1 MEEHMHS
8 MTFCRGL
15 LYAAASL
22 FIGIPATSQVNTEI
36 PKSPAQHI
44 RITRFVDDP
53 SLGNPFPSPELEP
66 LRKAAF
72 TIHNDDDRE
81 VVALC
86 VIWQVTNTLG
96 KTSTITLTMDEYLS
110 TVPSVGIAPHGKL
123 SMAPSGFLMP
133 QQGIIVG
140 AAGGRSDARLATRLA
155 DAQSV
160 TVWVDSIIYADGTL
174 WGPNT
179 YAFDKSLTGR
189 KAAAI
194 HIAQVARRAMA
205 HNEDPIH
212 VLKPFATGFDS
223 SNHQAE
229 WEQKFAN
236 DLLANPPQMESL
248 LQYLE
253 SLPSPPTIKLQQ

>member
-1 MEEHMHS
+1 MHS

-253 SLPSPPTIKLQQ
+253 SLPSPPPIKLQQ

>member
-1 MEEHMHS
+1 MRPMS
-8 MTFCRGL
+8 CRRGL

-22 FIGIPATSQVNTEI
+22 LIGIPATSQGNMQL
-36 PKSPAQHI
+36 PKSPTQHI
-44 RITRFVDDP
+44 RITPFIDDP

-81 VVALC
+81 VVAVC
-86 VIWQVTNTLG
+86 VIWKVTNTLG
-96 KTSTITLTMDEYLS
+96 KTSTITVHMDEYVS
-110 TVPSVGIAPHGKL
+110 TVSSVAIAPHGKI
-123 SMAPSGFLMP
+123 SVAPSGFVLPMP
-133 QQGIIVG
+133 EQGIRVG
-140 AAGGRSDARLATRLA
+140 SGTSDTRLATRLA

-160 TVWVDSIIYADGTL
+160 TVSLDSIIYEDGTL

-179 YAFDKSLTGR
+179 FGFDKRLTAR

-194 HIAQVARRAMA
+194 HIAHVVRKAMVD
-205 HNEDPIH
+205 NEDPAT
-212 VLKPFATGFDS
+212 VLQPFVSGFDS

-229 WEQKFAN
+229 WESQFAN
-236 DLLANPPQMESL
+236 DLLANPAQMNSL

-253 SLPSPPTIKLQQ
+253 SLPSPPSIKPQH